1 MNITS
6 QHASS
11 KRGFTLLE
19 LLIVIAI
26 IAILSVVVVLV
37 LNPAET
43 LKKTRDAQRIS
54 DLNTLKT
61 AIGLYITDVANP
73 DLDGS
78 GGTFLCLS
86 AATNTAKISYS
97 SVVADPT
104 CTNDPAEGTDTGAT
118 FAADACYTAGATA
131 STVTSVGGTGWIP
144 VNFTAISGGSPISN
158 LPIDPVNTAIGT
170 SPTSAD
176 LVYRY
181 VCQATGATNKPSTVF
196 ELNGRLE
203 STAYVTTD
211 PKMTTDGGDNDNYYE
226 VGTSL
231 RLLGT
236 GTAF

>member
-43 LKKTRDAQRIS
+43 LKKARDSQRMS
-54 DLNTLKT
+54 DLSTLKT
-61 AIGLYITDVANP
+61 AIGLYLTDVASP
-73 DLDGS
+73 DLDGT

-86 AATNTAKISYS
+86 GATATAKISYS
-97 SVVADPT
+97 SVVADPI
-104 CTNDPAEGTDTGAT
+104 CTNDPAEGGDTGAT

-131 STVTSVGGTGWIP
+131 STVTGAAGGGWIP
-144 VNFTAISGGSPISN
+144 VDFTAISGGTPISN
-158 LPIDPVNTAIGT
+158 LPIDPTNTSIGT
-170 SPTSAD
+170 TPSSAN

-181 VCQATGATNKPSTVF
+181 ACQSTGASGKPSTVF
-196 ELNGRLE
+196 EINTVLE
-203 STAYVTTD
+203 STAFATTED
-211 PKMTTDGGDNDNYYE
+211 RDAKDGGDNDNYFE
-226 VGTSL
+226 MGTSL
-231 RLLGT
+231 KLMGT
-236 GTAF
+236 GVAF